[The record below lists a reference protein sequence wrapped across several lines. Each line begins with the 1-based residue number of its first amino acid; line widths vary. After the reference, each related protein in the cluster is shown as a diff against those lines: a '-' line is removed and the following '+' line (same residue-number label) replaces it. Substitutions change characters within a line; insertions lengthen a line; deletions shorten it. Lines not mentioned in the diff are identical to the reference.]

1 MNEYDQKQQQQ
12 QVVKP
17 VEPFSSNLLNDDYD
31 KIILKLDEFAN
42 STLNIGEALLKKIDE
57 IGVSSDSYIRETA
70 DRIAKNSVEIS
81 NSSLSFLKRTKD
93 AIGQH
98 IAARIT

>member
-1 MNEYDQKQQQQ
+1 M
-12 QVVKP
+12 
-17 VEPFSSNLLNDDYD
+17 EPFSSNLLNDDYD

>member
-1 MNEYDQKQQQQ
+1 M
-12 QVVKP
+12 KP